1 MTDFDDAG
9 EHLMSPEQKDKC
21 GDCRNYT
28 PKADEKL
35 FNCIAAKHSGLGYGM
50 QVRADSRACDAMV
63 PK

>member
-1 MTDFDDAG
+1 
-9 EHLMSPEQKDKC
+9 MSPEQKDKC

-28 PKADEKL
+28 PKPDEKL